1 LFALCAIE
9 LHAQGPAIHF
19 REIGKE
25 AGVTKVP
32 FSSKNQHYVV
42 ETISVGGAFRLRQSW
57 QAGHSRR
64 NDSTIEQARAGG
76 VPW

>member
-1 LFALCAIE
+1 MRFASILFLFALCAIE
-9 LHAQGPAIHF
+9 LHAQGCDSF

-42 ETISVGGAFRLRQSW
+42 ETIWWGGAFRLATIVASW
-57 QAGHSRR
+57 TFS
-64 NDSTIEQARAGG
+64 S
-76 VPW
+76 